1 MKNKRFV
8 DTKPKEKL
16 KAPSKMPAMEQ
27 DVALHFRDQL
37 RAARAAALRDAEAFQ
52 EIVFVFER
60 LGAYLSKEQGSLGSY
75 STWITNQAAHS
86 PMASEVPKELPNFH
100 QHFDIKYDIV
110 RDARNSALHEGALA
124 RHLTANAV
132 ELSLVLEEAIMS
144 ERHQVSDFMVRNP
157 VCAFMWQPL
166 SFIRQTMLVNSF
178 SYLPV
183 PIATQSKTDWRLISD
198 FRLAQYLR
206 KNGKIDKTELI
217 QRLQDAVKS
226 GQIELHIAKTCSP
239 LDKIEALLQTSD
251 GLPTLVLSPD
261 NNELLG
267 ILTPFDLL

>member
-1 MKNKRFV
+1 MAN
-8 DTKPKEKL
+8 
-16 KAPSKMPAMEQ
+16 MEQ
-27 DVALHFRDQL
+27 EVALHFRDQL

-52 EIVFVFER
+52 EIVFVLER
-60 LGAYLSKEQGSLGSY
+60 LGAYLSNERGNLGSY
-75 STWITNQAAHS
+75 LVWIKNQAARS
-86 PMASEVPKELPNFH
+86 LMADEVPKELPDFH
-100 QHFDIKYDIV
+100 QQFEVKYDIV
-110 RDARNSALHEGALA
+110 REARNAALHEGALA

-166 SFIRQTMLVNSF
+166 SFVRQTMLVNSF

-183 PIATQSKTDWRLISD
+183 PVEKEGRTDWRLISD
-198 FRLAQYLR
+198 FRLGQCLR
-206 KNGKIDKTELI
+206 KNGKVVKDGLI

-226 GQIELHIAKTCSP
+226 GQIELHSAKSCGP
-239 LDKIEALLQTSD
+239 QDKIEAILQTSD
-251 GLPTLVLSPD
+251 GLPTLVLSSE
-261 NNELLG
+261 NNDLLG

>member
-1 MKNKRFV
+1 MAIQSQM
-8 DTKPKEKL
+8 TKL
-16 KAPSKMPAMEQ
+16 EQ
-27 DVALHFRDQL
+27 EVALHFRDQL
-37 RAARAAALRDAEAFQ
+37 RAARAAALRDSESFQ
-52 EIVFVFER
+52 EIVFVLER
-60 LGAYLSKEQGSLGSY
+60 LGAYLSNARGNLGSY
-75 STWITNQAAHS
+75 LVRIKDQAACS
-86 PMASEVPKELPNFH
+86 PMADEVPKELPDFH
-100 QHFDIKYDIV
+100 QQFEVKYDIV
-110 RDARNSALHEGALA
+110 REARNAALHEGALA

-166 SFIRQTMLVNSF
+166 SFIRQIMLVNSF

-183 PIATQSKTDWRLISD
+183 PVESNGNIDWRVVSD
-198 FRLAQYLR
+198 FRLGQCLR
-206 KNGKIDKTELI
+206 KNGKVGKDVLI
-217 QRLQDAVKS
+217 QKLQDAVKS
-226 GQIELHIAKTCSP
+226 GQIELHSAKTCYP
-239 LDKIEALLQTSD
+239 QDKIETVLQSVE

>member
-1 MKNKRFV
+1 MKL
-8 DTKPKEKL
+8 DGKL
-16 KAPSKMPAMEQ
+16 RVPSPMADIGQE
-27 DVALHFRDQL
+27 VALHFRDQL
-37 RAARAAALRDAEAFQ
+37 RAARAVALRDAEAFQ
-52 EIVFVFER
+52 EIVFVLER
-60 LGAYLSKEQGSLGSY
+60 LGAYLSKEQGNLGSY

-86 PMASEVPKELPNFH
+86 PMANEVPEELPNFH

-132 ELSLVLEEAIMS
+132 ELSLVLEEGLMS

-183 PIATQSKTDWRLISD
+183 PIEEGSKTDWRLISD
-198 FRLAQYLR
+198 FRLSHFLR
-206 KNGKIDKTELI
+206 KSGRIDKSRLI
-217 QRLQDAVKS
+217 QRLQDALKS
-226 GQIELHIAKTCSP
+226 GQIELHPAKTCGP
-239 LDKIEALLQTSD
+239 QDKIEALLQTSD
-251 GLPTLVLSPD
+251 GLPTLVLSAD
-261 NNELLG
+261 NKELLG